1 MVDTPL
7 DVWRNRIRDGDS
19 AAAEAVRLNVRLVVL
34 GHLVARKPMRLD
46 VGLVRALVVVGP
58 LVALMMAMRLDVRL
72 VRALV
77 IGPLVALMMT
87 MSLDVGLVVVGAL
100 MPVEILRL
108 HVFLRSRVPPLSTT

>member
-77 IGPLVALMMT
+77 IGPLVALVMAM
-87 MSLDVGLVVVGAL
+87 
-100 MPVEILRL
+100 
-108 HVFLRSRVPPLSTT
+108 LSVL